1 MSRPLPPLVSER
13 LTDGAA
19 GITSVCTAHP
29 TVIEAA
35 LSLALRAG
43 RRVLIEATCNQVNQ
57 EGGYTGMT
65 PADFRRFVEG
75 IASRVGLDPS
85 RVILGG
91 DHLGPNP
98 WKHLSADEAMQRAKA
113 MIEAYARAGFTKL
126 HLDASMGCAGEPAA
140 LADEVTA
147 ERAAALA
154 KVAEGAVEDG
164 PAPVYIIGTEVP
176 VPGGAQHAQNS
187 LEMTRPEAAVRTV
200 DVHRKAFSDAGLEA
214 AFARAIGVV
223 VQPGVEFASA
233 EVIPYRPD
241 KAERLTGALANLPG
255 YVFEAHSTDYQ
266 PAACL
271 DALVRDGF
279 AILKVG
285 PWLTFALREAL
296 YGLDCIAG
304 ILDPASTE
312 ESLPTAMEKL
322 MLKEPGNW
330 RKYYEGGPDEL
341 RLQRHFSFSDR
352 IRYYWPRPEAQAAVD
367 RLFAKLGDKLIPEP
381 LISQYFGGLFPE
393 LVDGSFSARPR
404 ALVVGAILQVLRR
417 YDHACGR
424 N

>member
-1 MSRPLPPLVSER
+1 MRQR
-13 LTDGAA
+13 LTDGRA
-19 GITSVCTAHP
+19 GVTSVCTAHP
-29 TVIEAA
+29 IVIEAA
-35 LSLALRAG
+35 LSLGLRSG
-43 RRVLIEATCNQVNQ
+43 QRVLIEATCNQVNQ

-65 PADFRRFVEG
+65 PSDFRRFVEA
-75 IASRVGLDPS
+75 IASRVGFDPS
-85 RVILGG
+85 RIILGG

-98 WKHLSADEAMQRAKA
+98 WKRLPAGEAMQRAKA
-113 MIEAYARAGFTKL
+113 MIQAYAQAGFAKL
-126 HLDASMGCAGEPAA
+126 HLDTSMGCAGEPTA
-140 LADEVTA
+140 LADEVTS

-154 KVAEGAVEDG
+154 EVAEGAVGNG

-176 VPGGAQHAQNS
+176 APGGARHGLNS
-187 LEMTRPEAAVRTV
+187 LEVTRPEAALRTV
-200 DVHRKAFSDAGLEA
+200 DVHRKAFSNAGLEA

-223 VQPGVEFASA
+223 VQPGVEFAST
-233 EVIPYRPD
+233 EVIPYNPE

-255 YVFEAHSTDYQ
+255 FVFEAHSTDYQ

-296 YGLDCIAG
+296 YGLDCIAHV
-304 ILDPASTE
+304 LDPA
-312 ESLPTAMEKL
+312 PTADTLPAAMETL

-330 RKYYEGGPDEL
+330 RKYYEGRPEEL

-352 IRYYWPRPEAQAAVD
+352 IRYYWPHPEAQAAVD
-367 RLFAKLGDKLIPEP
+367 RLFAKLGDKPIPEP
-381 LISQYFGGLFPE
+381 LISQYLGGLYPKVAE
-393 LVDGSFSARPR
+393 GSLSARPKELVAG
-404 ALVVGAILQVLRR
+404 ALLRVLRQ
-417 YDHACGR
+417 YDQACGR